1 MNNITTSESLN
12 EIGKKILHWLG
23 ENIAILIGVILI
35 IIVAMIANKVLGGIM
50 SKVLGKTIRED
61 MFPTKTDR
69 DRRLRT
75 LNSIASAIIS
85 FMVWSV
91 AFIMIL
97 NKIGI
102 NTAPLLAS
110 AGIIGIALGFGT
122 QSLVKD
128 FMSGMFIIAEN
139 QYRVGDHVE
148 IQNVKGVVKSIT
160 MRTTV
165 LQDDEGSV
173 FHIPNG
179 SIIVTGNHTMNNSQL
194 SFELSASTE
203 TNIEKLQVCVDKV
216 GKAIATQKAL
226 KDYVIEP
233 LHFERVKDIKGGV
246 IVVKVSG
253 KVKAGKQI
261 VVKSAYFEALQEE
274 LIKNKIA
281 LK

>member
-1 MNNITTSESLN
+1 MDTQTMNDL
-12 EIGKKILHWLG
+12 GKKILQWLS
-23 ENIAILIGVILI
+23 ENVAILIGVIFI
-35 IIVAMIANKVLGGIM
+35 IALAIIANKILKRIASNIL
-50 SKVLGKTIRED
+50 SKTMRED

-75 LNSIASAIIS
+75 LNSITGALLA

-148 IQNVKGVVKSIT
+148 IQNIKGVVKSIT

-179 SIIVTGNHTMNNSQL
+179 SIVVTGNHTMNNSKL
-194 SFELSASTE
+194 SFELTASTE
-203 TNIEKLQVCVDKV
+203 TNIEKLQTIINKV
-216 GKAIATQKAL
+216 GKQLATTAAMKEIA
-226 KDYVIEP
+226 IEP
-233 LHFERVKDIKGGV
+233 IAFERIKEIKGGV
-246 IVVKVSG
+246 IVVRVSG
-253 KVKAGKQI
+253 KVKAGKQ
-261 VVKSAYFEALQEE
+261 VAVKSAYLEALQEE